1 MWYKNIRVEKS
12 RLGLLL
18 CVWMR
23 CMQFFVQIKFIFN
36 FFKKLDK
43 TLSECTIMI
52 QKCKIPL
59 QRHFWTKMCLL
70 IDVVG
75 YSYGATNY
83 ENTAVQFF

>member
-1 MWYKNIRVEKS
+1 MYGWDVCSSLYKLNSCLIS
-12 RLGLLL
+12 
-18 CVWMR
+18 
-23 CMQFFVQIKFIFN
+23 
-36 FFKKLDK
+36 FKKLDK

-59 QRHFWTKMCLL
+59 QWHFWTKMCLL